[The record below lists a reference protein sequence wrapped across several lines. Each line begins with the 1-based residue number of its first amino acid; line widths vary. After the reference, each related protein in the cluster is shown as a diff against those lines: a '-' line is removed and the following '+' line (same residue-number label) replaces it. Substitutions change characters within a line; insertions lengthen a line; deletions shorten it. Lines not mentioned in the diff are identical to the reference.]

1 MLLNKE
7 NLNYSL
13 QCSAPN
19 THTHDTHTYTHSQF
33 DRGYIRIW
41 AGARRENIKSNTLF
55 GSFWG
60 GGVLWYSP
68 LRMAREFV

>member
-55 GSFWG
+55 GSF
-60 GGVLWYSP
+60 
-68 LRMAREFV
+68 